1 SFRRR
6 AEGACLFGSRVH
18 TMAEHDRSELPRRQL
33 RLSDITLERGSAA
46 LVRPGYRRA
55 QTRIGTVHFGPGA
68 FHRAHQA
75 FYFDRLLDKDA
86 TRAIC
91 AVSLKTASL
100 RDALISQDGL
110 YTLVE
115 LDEAPTLRAIG
126 ALRELLVAA
135 ESPAA
140 VSGRLCH
147 PDTSLITITVT
158 EKGYCLDGSGRLDPD
173 HPDIAHD
180 LRHPATPRS
189 LIGWLVR
196 GLSLRRERRL
206 PPCLIVSCDNLA
218 DNGPTLRRAVLAFAE
233 RCDAALAAWIET
245 EARFPRTMV
254 DSITPAT
261 DQALRERVAQ
271 ATGLEDAWPVQRER
285 FVQWVVEEV
294 DFTAQPDWASVGV
307 TVSRDVT
314 AYERAKLRML
324 NGAHSSLAY
333 LGLLSGLE
341 TVAEAMAQ
349 PVLRAFIERLMTE
362 DIETTLAVPQPG
374 ALAAYRESILRRFEN
389 PAMRHLLAQIAW
401 DGSQK
406 LPIRILGTIA
416 DALRAGRPIARLTV
430 PVAAW
435 MHFVRARARDGVA
448 IVDPL
453 AQQLAT
459 LGREVTGSASQDLPS
474 FFALPGVFPAALAT
488 EPRFARALGAAYDAI
503 TARGALAAAGAA
515 AASEAGTAQA

>member
-1 SFRRR
+1 MTEGRTETSAAR
-6 AEGACLFGSRVH
+6 AAGGV
-18 TMAEHDRSELPRRQL
+18 
-33 RLSDITLERGSAA
+33 RLCERTLERGSTV
-46 LVRPGYRRA
+46 LVRPGYRRSL
-55 QTRIGTVHFGPGA
+55 TRVGTVHFGPGA

-75 FYFDRLLDKDA
+75 FYFDRLLEKDA

-100 RDALISQDGL
+100 REALASQDGL

-115 LDEAPTLRAIG
+115 LDEAPTLRVIG

-140 VSGRLCH
+140 VSRRLCD
-147 PDTSLITITVT
+147 PDTSLITVTVT
-158 EKGYCLDGSGRLDPD
+158 EKGYCLDGSGRLDLN

-180 LRHPATPRS
+180 LRHREAPRS
-189 LIGWLVR
+189 LIGWLMR

-206 PPCLIVSCDNLA
+206 PPYLVVSCDNLS
-218 DNGPTLRRAVLAFAE
+218 DNGPTLRAAVLAFAK
-233 RCDAALAAWIET
+233 RCDAALAGWIEA
-245 EARFPRTMV
+245 EARFPCTMV

-261 DQALRERVAQ
+261 DQALRERVVQ

-294 DFTAQPDWASVGV
+294 DFAAQPDWASVGV

-333 LGLLSGLE
+333 LGLLAGLQ

-349 PVLRAFIERLMTE
+349 PLLRAFIERLMIE
-362 DIETTLAVPQPG
+362 DIEPTLTAPEPR
-374 ALAAYRESILRRFEN
+374 ALTAYRQSVLQRFEN
-389 PAMRHLLAQIAW
+389 PAMRHQLAQIAW

-416 DALRAGRPIARLTV
+416 DALRAGRPLRRLTV
-430 PVAAW
+430 PIAAW
-435 MHFVRARARDGVA
+435 MHFVRARTRDGVA

-453 AQQLAT
+453 ATHLTAIGQQM
-459 LGREVTGSASQDLPS
+459 TGDSRHDLPL
-474 FFALPGVFPAALAT
+474 FYALPGVIPPVLAQ
-488 EPRFARALGAAYDAI
+488 EAQFARALGEAYDLMA
-503 TARGALAAAGAA
+503 ARGALAVVTAATG
-515 AASEAGTAQA
+515 AGTEAARA

>member
-1 SFRRR
+1 LDR
-6 AEGACLFGSRVH
+6 GSR
-18 TMAEHDRSELPRRQL
+18 QL
-33 RLSDITLERGSAA
+33 L
-46 LVRPGYRRA
+46 RPGYRRA
-55 QTRIGTVHFGPGA
+55 QTRVGIVHFGPGA

-75 FYFDRLLDKDA
+75 YYFDRLLERDA

-91 AVSLKTASL
+91 AVSLKTATL
-100 RDALISQDGL
+100 RDALAPQDGL

-115 LDEAPTLRAIG
+115 LDAAPTLRVIG
-126 ALRELLVAA
+126 AIRELLVGG
-135 ESPAA
+135 ESPGA
-140 VSGRLCH
+140 VSSRLCD
-147 PDTSLITITVT
+147 PDTTMVTMTVT
-158 EKGYCLDGSGRLDPD
+158 EKGYCLDGAGRLDFG

-180 LRHPATPRS
+180 LSHPDAPRS
-189 LIGWLVR
+189 LVGWLAR
-196 GLSLRRERRL
+196 GLELRRERGL
-206 PPCLIVSCDNLA
+206 APYLVVCCDNLS
-218 DNGPTLRRAVLAFAE
+218 DNGPTLRRAVLAFAA
-233 RCDAALAAWIET
+233 RHDAGLAHWIEDT
-245 EARFPRTMV
+245 VRFPRTMV

-261 DQALRERVAQ
+261 DQALRDRVAR

-294 DFTAQPDWASVGV
+294 DFAGQPDWASVGV

-314 AYERAKLRML
+314 AYERAKLRIL

-349 PVLRAFIERLMTE
+349 PVLRAFIERLMID
-362 DIETTLAVPQPG
+362 DIEPTLAVPQPG

-389 PAMRHLLAQIAW
+389 PAMRHQLAQIAW

-416 DALRAGRPIARLTV
+416 DALRAGRSIARLTV

-435 MHFVRARARDGVA
+435 MHFVRARARDGIA

-453 AQQLAT
+453 ADQLAA
-459 LGREVTGSASQDLPS
+459 LGRQVTGRASQDLPG
-474 FFALPGVFPAALAT
+474 FLALPGVFAPALAK
-488 EPRFARALGAAYDAI
+488 EPRFTGALGEAYDVI
-503 TARGALAAAGAA
+503 TARGALAAATTA
-515 AASEAGTAQA
+515 AASAARTAQE